1 MTDVTKWLMSQ
12 GVLERRFIGLEP
24 RWRRS
29 HRSSWFRPAAWRT
42 AGPEAADH
50 PGRHLITAGR
60 VAGSPVFDRFGARAG
75 RIADISIE
83 KASGQIVHVLL
94 AMGGAFGLGR
104 RFHPLPWALFS
115 YEPSRRGYVLP
126 FRRQEIRA
134 MASLARDELEWC
146 GAGPPEAWDFPTA
159 EDIYLAGWMM

>member
-1 MTDVTKWLMSQ
+1 MTAVTEWLKSQ

-29 HRSSWFRPAAWRT
+29 PHSSWRRPTGRPGLW
-42 AGPEAADH
+42 PD
-50 PGRHLITAGR
+50 PSGRHLITAGR
-60 VAGSPVFDRFGARAG
+60 VAGSAVFDRLGARAG

-83 KASGQIVHVLL
+83 TVSGQIVHVLL
-94 AMGGAFGLGR
+94 AAGGIFGLGR

-115 YEPSRRGYVLP
+115 YEPSRVGYVLP

-134 MASLARDELEWC
+134 MASLAREELEWC
-146 GAGPPEAWDFPTA
+146 GAAPMESASFPTA
-159 EDIYLAGWMM
+159 EDLYLATRMM